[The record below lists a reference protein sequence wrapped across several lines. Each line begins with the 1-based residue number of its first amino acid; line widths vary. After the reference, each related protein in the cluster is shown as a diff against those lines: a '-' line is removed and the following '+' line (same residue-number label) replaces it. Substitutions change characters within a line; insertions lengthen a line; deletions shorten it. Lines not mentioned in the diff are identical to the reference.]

1 MRLMLLTPLLLVSG
15 LWGCG
20 AVTESPQPEQ
30 SASTAVQETQ
40 QANNEEEK
48 TEESSIEDLEDD
60 CD

>member
-20 AVTESPQPEQ
+20 TVTESPQPKRLT
-30 SASTAVQETQ
+30 SAAVQETQ
-40 QANNEEEK
+40 QENNKERKEEPSMEN
-48 TEESSIEDLEDD
+48 LEDD